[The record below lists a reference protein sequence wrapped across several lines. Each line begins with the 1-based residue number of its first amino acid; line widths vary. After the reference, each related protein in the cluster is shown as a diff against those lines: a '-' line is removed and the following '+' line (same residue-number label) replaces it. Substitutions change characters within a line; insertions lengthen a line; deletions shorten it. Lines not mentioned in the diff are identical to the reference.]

1 MLESHETQKKIIS
14 KVKSFTCPTYGKF
27 CNQSHLLATLTL
39 EAQLQNWCVCFRE
52 YTAAQKAYVEAL
64 HGWLSKFIVP
74 EVEFYSRRKNAS
86 MPFQVNGPPLLVIC
100 NDWLASMQ
108 KLPDKMVSL
117 ALKSVVKDVKALR
130 LKQSEEQQQKKKVDS
145 LAKDLDRRCSGS
157 HKVKTKMLEL
167 QVTYQKS
174 EMGTADDEDQC
185 MMEKNDHL
193 ETLRRKLEVEK
204 EKHHSCMQETQRITL
219 HGLQSGLSLV
229 FESLTEFS
237 KASQKMYNDLVT
249 YSENSDKGG
258 NITYIE
264 GGCNVENCNNQNG
277 R

>member
-1 MLESHETQKKIIS
+1 MLESHETQKKILS
-14 KVKSFTCPTYGKF
+14 EVKSFTCPTYGKF
-27 CNQSHLLATLTL
+27 CNQSHRLATLQL
-39 EAQLQNWCVCFRE
+39 ETQLQNWRSCFRE

-74 EVEFYSRRKNAS
+74 EVEFYSRSKNAA
-86 MPFQVNGPPLLVIC
+86 MPYQVNGPPLLVTC
-100 NDWLASMQ
+100 NDWLASLQ

-117 ALKSVVKDVKALR
+117 ALKSIVKDVRALW
-130 LKQSEEQQQKKKVDS
+130 LQQGEEQQQKRKVDS
-145 LAKDLDRRCSGS
+145 LIKHLERRSSGS
-157 HKVKTKMLEL
+157 HKVMTKMIEL
-167 QVTYQKS
+167 QVTDQKS
-174 EMGTADDEDQC
+174 EVGTDHQEEC

-219 HGLQSGLSLV
+219 HGLQSGFALV

-249 YSENSDKGG
+249 YSENTEKVG

-264 GGCNVENCNNQNG
+264 GGCNVENCNTQNG
-277 R
+277 K